1 MTAISAIVGH
11 FSPDFASLNYSMR
24 RLQISKRYFWYG
36 CIILFICVIFI
47 PANLIF
53 SASSGDIYTFWSI
66 VRSKH
71 EVASTTVVFV
81 GSTVP
86 NGTRGG
92 IITT

>member
-1 MTAISAIVGH
+1 MYEHCS
-11 FSPDFASLNYSMR
+11 SPAAVVT
-24 RLQISKRYFWYG
+24 KG
-36 CIILFICVIFI
+36 CGNVRKMVFLVWLYNIIYMCHFI

>member
-1 MTAISAIVGH
+1 MCH
-11 FSPDFASLNYSMR
+11 
-24 RLQISKRYFWYG
+24 
-36 CIILFICVIFI
+36 FI